1 MNSFNLNSSSSSS
14 TTNKQQDAHILS
26 IKESIASIEQ
36 YTKEL
41 SSDLEKKIKDKD
53 ELYKMYNHY
62 KIEELISVIEN
73 LEELIRISNEKLL
86 NTQRIIWEMR
96 GRILFN
102 NI

>member
-1 MNSFNLNSSSSSS
+1 MNSFNLTTHSNSS
-14 TTNKQQDAHILS
+14 TNKQQDTHILS

-41 SSDLEKKIKDKD
+41 SSDLEKKIKDKE
-53 ELYKMYNHY
+53 ELYKMYNNY
-62 KIEELISVIEN
+62 KIDEILSVIES
-73 LEELIRISNEKLL
+73 LEESIRISNEKLL